1 MLPERR
7 VAHSATASASHLI
20 RCRALPRPH
29 RSRPRWQV
37 AKLEPTN
44 RDAREGLV
52 AVQKLLAEYKL
63 KEKSLF
69 GHMFVNKTAFKAA

>member
-1 MLPERR
+1 M
-7 VAHSATASASHLI
+7 
-20 RCRALPRPH
+20 
-29 RSRPRWQV
+29 

-52 AVQKLLAEYKL
+52 AVQKALAEYKL

-69 GHMFVNKTAFKAA
+69 AHIFDAKAGVKA